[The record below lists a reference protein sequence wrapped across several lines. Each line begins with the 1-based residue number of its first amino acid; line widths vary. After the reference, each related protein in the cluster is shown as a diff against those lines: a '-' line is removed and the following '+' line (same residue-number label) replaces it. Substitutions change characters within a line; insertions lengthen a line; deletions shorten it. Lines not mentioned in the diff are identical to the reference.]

1 MPRGI
6 WVRRV
11 EIWRSCAIT
20 QACCDLSGKG
30 HAEVNACAYYS
41 NITWTIVMNSDDAV
55 TALAALA
62 QEARLAL
69 FRLLVQAGEQGMTVG
84 ALASSAG
91 LAMNKTSFHLRTLAH
106 ANLVQVLPEGRFVR
120 YVARF
125 DRMHALRDYLGE
137 NCCGSNPQACAPGAA
152 QRDAPPQTSTATRGQ
167 G

>member
-1 MPRGI
+1 
-6 WVRRV
+6 
-11 EIWRSCAIT
+11 
-20 QACCDLSGKG
+20 
-30 HAEVNACAYYS
+30 
-41 NITWTIVMNSDDAV
+41 MNSDDAV

-137 NCCGSNPQACAPGAA
+137 NKTSFHLRTLAHANLVQVLPEGRFVRYVARFDRMHALRDYLGENCCGSNPQACAPGAA
-152 QRDAPPQTSTATRGQ
+152 QRDAPSQTSAATRGQ
-167 G
+167 S